1 MNQENIKEAVS
12 KKHLG
17 AVLLYGLFFVLMLCM
32 ISNKLLLHLDEVYSY
47 CLANTP
53 IRVHL
58 LPNGNTS
65 IEHFTAPGAY
75 LYVPSENGLC
85 AVTAVL
91 PNQRFDYANTWK
103 NQQMD
108 THPPFYYLLLHTV
121 CSFFPG
127 VFSMWFAGI
136 INILFALCI
145 LFLLR
150 RLVRLLTND
159 DFIVSAVSLA
169 FVLSSAMLNATAFLR
184 MYVTAMFWV
193 TLLTYLILRLCD
205 REISFKLCLPLF
217 FAAYLGI
224 LTHYHFA
231 VYDVLISFVFFCL
244 LLRGRKYYD
253 ALKFSAVQFL
263 AGSCAFA
270 TFPAM
275 YDHLFHRVR
284 GMDTLSN
291 LSGSEVSYSQRLSLY
306 LGIVNKQLFGG
317 LFFVFAAFAVYL
329 AVRRMSGKKKPD
341 GNEAENNA
349 ACSRYAVIFIPC
361 TLFLLFV
368 AKTVPFSD
376 WVNDGRYIHMII
388 PVLFAAMLSQVFEGI
403 GCLTK
408 DGVRKYAIA
417 ACALLVIT
425 GSFCFTDWNRHYLY
439 RADRETYELSQ
450 IFSDADCIWL
460 QERDLLLCS
469 LFEVSRFKSLIW
481 FDMTR
486 FAPERMREC
495 NPVNRLVI
503 CITHFSP
510 FNTDAVLNNYLQ
522 YMPEHERYSVIK
534 RPMFFDQGAMYF
546 LEKH

>member
-1 MNQENIKEAVS
+1 MNQENIKETVS
-12 KKHLG
+12 KKHFG
-17 AVLLYGLFFVLMLCM
+17 ALLLYGLFFILMLCM

-75 LYVPSENGLC
+75 LYVPSKNGLC

-91 PNQRFDYANTWK
+91 PNQRFDYGNVWK

-150 RLVRLLTND
+150 RLVRLLTDD
-159 DFIVSAVSLA
+159 DFTVNAVSLA

-184 MYVTAMFWV
+184 MYVTAMFWT
-193 TLLTYLILRLCD
+193 TLLTYLILRFCD
-205 REISFKLCLPLF
+205 REISFKSCIPLF
-217 FAAYLGI
+217 FATYLGI

-231 VYDVLISFVFFCL
+231 VYNVLISFLFFCML
-244 LLRGRKYYD
+244 IYGKKYRS
-253 ALKFSAVQFL
+253 ALKFSAVQLL
-263 AGSCAFA
+263 AGICASV

-275 YDHLFHRVR
+275 FEHLFHRVR

-291 LSGSEVSYSQRLSLY
+291 LSGSAVSYSERLNLY
-306 LGIVNKQLFGG
+306 LGIINKQLFGG
-317 LFFVFAAFAVYL
+317 LFFIFVVFAVFL
-329 AVRRMSGKKKPD
+329 AVRKIYGRKIAE
-341 GNEAENNA
+341 EAVAES
-349 ACSRYAVIFIPC
+349 CVSRCRYALIFIP
-361 TLFLLFV
+361 TALFVLFV

-388 PVLFAAMLSQVFEGI
+388 PVFFAATLCLVFEGI
-403 GCLTK
+403 GHIAK
-408 DGVRKYAIA
+408 AGVKKYAVA
-417 ACALLVIT
+417 ACALLVVF
-425 GSFCFTDWNRHYLY
+425 GSYFFTDWDRHYLY
-439 RADRETYELSQ
+439 RADKANYELSK
-450 IFSDADCIWL
+450 IYGNADCIWL

-486 FAPERMREC
+486 FAPEQMRAC
-495 NPVNRLVI
+495 NPVDRLVI

-510 FNTDAVLNNYLQ
+510 FDTDAVLNNYLR
-522 YMPEHERYSVIK
+522 YMPEHERYSIIK
-534 RPMFFDQGAMYF
+534 RPVFFDRGAMYF